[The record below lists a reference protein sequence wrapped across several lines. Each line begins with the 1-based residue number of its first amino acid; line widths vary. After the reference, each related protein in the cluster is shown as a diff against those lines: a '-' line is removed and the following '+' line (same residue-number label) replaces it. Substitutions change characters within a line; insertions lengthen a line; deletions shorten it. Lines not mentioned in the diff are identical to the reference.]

1 MKNLRKR
8 KNKEAVIAGK
18 QPMPEVKL
26 TFADNNLAR
35 LLYGDLN
42 KNLST
47 IEKTVGVSLK
57 TRGNELTVEGLQHEV
72 EVAAMALEQLY
83 ELLKSG
89 YPVYPSDVAYGLRI
103 LERSSKANL
112 KEIFLDRVYITAN
125 QRVVSPKSVNQ
136 KKYIDGIRNNDI
148 VFGIGPAGTGKTYLA
163 VAMAISAFASSQVKN
178 IMLTRRAVE
187 AGEKLGFLPG
197 DMAQKVDP
205 YLRPLYD
212 ALNDMLGREKV
223 VEYIERG
230 IVEIAPLAFMRG
242 RTLNSA
248 FVILDEA
255 QNTSHEQM
263 KMFLTRLGF
272 DSKAVITGDITQIDL
287 PAGKHSG
294 LVEASRILK
303 SIKGIEFCTFSDV
316 DVVRHPL
323 VQQIIRAYARKEK
336 KPGVKKTGN
345 RKVKSAGK

>member
-1 MKNLRKR
+1 
-8 KNKEAVIAGK
+8 
-18 QPMPEVKL
+18 MPEVKL
-26 TFADNNLAR
+26 IFEDNNLAR

-42 KNLST
+42 KNLIT
-47 IEKTVGVSLK
+47 IEKTIGVSVK
-57 TRGNELTVEGLQHEV
+57 ARGNELALKGLKHEV
-72 EVAAMALEQLY
+72 EVAAMALKQLY
-83 ELLKSG
+83 ELLKAD

-103 LERSSKANL
+103 LERSSKVNL

-136 KKYIDGIRNNDI
+136 KKYIDSIRNNDI

-163 VAMAISAFASSQVKN
+163 VAMAISALTSSQVKN
-178 IMLTRRAVE
+178 IILTRPAVE
-187 AGEKLGFLPG
+187 AGENLGFLPG

-223 VEYIERG
+223 VDYIERG

-255 QNTSHEQM
+255 QNTSHAQM

-287 PAGKHSG
+287 PGGKKSG

-303 SIKGIEFCTFSDV
+303 NIKGIGFCSFTDI

-323 VQQIIRAYARKEK
+323 VQQIIRAYAKKEK
-336 KPGVKKTGN
+336 KQGN
-345 RKVKSAGK
+345 RKLKPNPEKHNQ

>member
-1 MKNLRKR
+1 MT
-8 KNKEAVIAGK
+8 EI
-18 QPMPEVKL
+18 KL
-26 TFADNNLAR
+26 NFDDNDLAR

-42 KNLST
+42 KNLAT
-47 IEKTVGVSLK
+47 IEKTVGVSVK
-57 TRGNELTVEGLQHEV
+57 ARGNQLTLNGLKHEV
-72 EVAAMALEQLY
+72 EIASLALQQFY
-83 ELLKSG
+83 ELIKSG
-89 YPVYPSDVAYGLRI
+89 YPVYPADVAYGLRI
-103 LERSSKANL
+103 LEGSSKVNL
-112 KEIFLDRVYITAN
+112 KEIFLDKVYITAN
-125 QRVVSPKSVNQ
+125 QRVVSPKSINQ
-136 KKYIDGIRNNDI
+136 KKYIDRIRSNDI

-163 VAMAISAFASSQVKN
+163 VAMAISALASNQVKN
-178 IMLTRRAVE
+178 IILTRPAVE

-212 ALNDMLGREKV
+212 ALHDMLGREKV
-223 VEYIERG
+223 TEYIERG

-287 PAGKHSG
+287 PEGKQSG
-294 LVEASRILK
+294 LVEADRILK
-303 SIKGIEFCTFSDV
+303 SIRGIGFADFTDV

-323 VQQIIRAYARKEK
+323 VQEIIRAYAKKEK
-336 KPGVKKTGN
+336 CRFRE
-345 RKVKSAGK
+345 RKNQEI

>member
-1 MKNLRKR
+1 
-8 KNKEAVIAGK
+8 
-18 QPMPEVKL
+18 MPEVKL
-26 TFADNNLAR
+26 TFDDNNLAR

-42 KNLST
+42 KNLNT
-47 IEKTVGVSLK
+47 IEKTVGVSVK
-57 TRGNELTVEGLQHEV
+57 TRGNEATVEGLPHEV
-72 EVAAMALEQLY
+72 EVAALALRQLY
-83 ELLKSG
+83 ELLKAG

-103 LERSSKANL
+103 LERSAKANL

-136 KKYIDGIRNNDI
+136 KKYIDTIRNNDI

-163 VAMAISAFASSQVKN
+163 VAVAISALAGNHVKN
-178 IMLTRRAVE
+178 IILTRPAVE

-223 VEYIERG
+223 GEYIEKG

-287 PAGKHSG
+287 PSGKQSG
-294 LVEASRILK
+294 LIEASRILK
-303 SIKGIEFCTFSDV
+303 SIKGIGFCEFSDV

-323 VQQIIRAYARKEK
+323 VQQIIRAYAKKEK
-336 KPGVKKTGN
+336 TRADRNPLSKRSKPNKK
-345 RKVKSAGK
+345 

>member
-1 MKNLRKR
+1 
-8 KNKEAVIAGK
+8 
-18 QPMPEVKL
+18 MPEVKL
-26 TFADNNLAR
+26 IFEDNNLAR

-42 KNLST
+42 KNLIT
-47 IEKTVGVSLK
+47 IEKTVGVSVK
-57 TRGNELTVEGLQHEV
+57 ARGNELALKGLKHEV
-72 EVAAMALEQLY
+72 EVAAIALKQLY
-83 ELLKSG
+83 ELLKAG
-89 YPVYPSDVAYGLRI
+89 YPVYPADVAYGLRI
-103 LERSSKANL
+103 LERSSKVTL

-136 KKYIDGIRNNDI
+136 KKYIDSIRNSDI

-163 VAMAISAFASSQVKN
+163 VAMAISALTSSQVKN
-178 IMLTRRAVE
+178 IILTRPAVE
-187 AGEKLGFLPG
+187 AGENLGFLPG

-223 VEYIERG
+223 VDYIERG

-255 QNTSHEQM
+255 QNTSHAQM

-272 DSKAVITGDITQIDL
+272 DSKTVITGDITQIDL
-287 PAGKHSG
+287 PKGKKSG
-294 LVEASRILK
+294 LVEAARILK
-303 SIKGIEFCTFSDV
+303 NIKGIGFCSFTDI

-323 VQQIIRAYARKEK
+323 VQQIIRAYAKKEK
-336 KPGVKKTGN
+336 KQGN
-345 RKVKSAGK
+345 RKLKPNPEKHNQ

>member
-1 MKNLRKR
+1 
-8 KNKEAVIAGK
+8 
-18 QPMPEVKL
+18 MPEIKL
-26 TFADNNLAR
+26 TFEDNNLAR

-42 KNLST
+42 KNLTT
-47 IEKTVGVSLK
+47 IEKTVGVSVK
-57 TRGNELTVEGLQHEV
+57 TRGNEVTIEGLQHEV
-72 EVAAMALEQLY
+72 DVAVIALKQLY
-83 ELLKSG
+83 ELLKTG
-89 YPVYPSDVAYGLRI
+89 YPVYPPDVAYGLRI

-125 QRVVSPKSVNQ
+125 QRVVSPKSINQ
-136 KKYIDGIRNNDI
+136 KKYIDSIRKNDI

-163 VAMAISAFASSQVKN
+163 VAMAISALASNQIKN
-178 IMLTRRAVE
+178 IILTRPAVE

-223 VEYIERG
+223 VDYIERG

-272 DSKAVITGDITQIDL
+272 DSQAVITGDITQIDL
-287 PAGKHSG
+287 PEGKHSG

-303 SIKGIEFCTFSDV
+303 SINGMGFCTFSDV

-323 VQQIIRAYARKEK
+323 VQQIIRAYAK
-336 KPGVKKTGN
+336 KDKKHGDKKSRT
-345 RKVKSAGK
+345 KMVKSRKT

>member
-1 MKNLRKR
+1 
-8 KNKEAVIAGK
+8 
-18 QPMPEVKL
+18 MPEVKL
-26 TFADNNLAR
+26 TFEDNNLAR

-42 KNLST
+42 KNLTT
-47 IEKTVGVSLK
+47 IEKSVGVSVK
-57 TRGNELTVEGLQHEV
+57 TRGNELTVEGMQHEV
-72 EVAAMALEQLY
+72 EVAAIALQQFY
-83 ELLKSG
+83 ELLKAG
-89 YPVYPSDVAYGLRI
+89 YPVYPPDVAYGLRI
-103 LERSSKANL
+103 LERSAKANL

-136 KKYIDGIRNNDI
+136 KIYIDAIRNNDI

-163 VAMAISAFASSQVKN
+163 VAMAISALTGNQVKN
-178 IMLTRRAVE
+178 IILTRPAVE

-212 ALNDMLGREKV
+212 ALNDMLGRERV
-223 VEYIERG
+223 IEYIERG

-287 PAGKHSG
+287 PTGKQSG
-294 LVEASRILK
+294 LVEASKILK
-303 SIKGIEFCTFSDV
+303 RIDGIGFCTFSDV

-323 VQQIIRAYARKEK
+323 VQQIIRAYAKKEK
-336 KPGVKKTGN
+336 KQADSQSRSRPG
-345 RKVKSAGK
+345 KSAKK

>member
-1 MKNLRKR
+1 MT
-8 KNKEAVIAGK
+8 EI
-18 QPMPEVKL
+18 KL
-26 TFADNNLAR
+26 NFDDNDLAR

-42 KNLST
+42 KNLAT
-47 IEKTVGVSLK
+47 IEKVVGVSVK
-57 TRGNELTVEGLQHEV
+57 VRGNQMTLKGLQHEV
-72 EVAAMALEQLY
+72 EVAHLALKQLY
-83 ELLKSG
+83 DLIKAG

-112 KEIFLDRVYITAN
+112 KEIFLDKVYITAN
-125 QRVVSPKSVNQ
+125 QRVVSPKSINQ
-136 KKYIDGIRNNDI
+136 KKYIDSIRNNDI

-163 VAMAISAFASSQVKN
+163 VAMAISALTGNRVKN
-178 IMLTRRAVE
+178 IILTRPAVE

-197 DMAQKVDP
+197 DIAQKVDP

-212 ALNDMLGREKV
+212 ALHDMLGREKV
-223 VEYIERG
+223 AEYIERG

-242 RTLNSA
+242 RTLNNA

-263 KMFLTRLGF
+263 KMFLTRIGF
-272 DSKAVITGDITQIDL
+272 DSRAVITGDITQIDL
-287 PAGKHSG
+287 PEGKQSG

-303 SIKGIEFCTFSDV
+303 KIKGIGFAGFTDV

-323 VQQIIRAYARKEK
+323 VQEIIRAYAKKEK
-336 KPGVKKTGN
+336 KPGA
-345 RKVKSAGK
+345 RKGKPGKLKSVGR

>member
-1 MKNLRKR
+1 MTEK
-8 KNKEAVIAGK
+8 
-18 QPMPEVKL
+18 KL
-26 TFADNNLAR
+26 NFDDNDLAR

-47 IEKTVGVSLK
+47 IEKAVGVSVK
-57 TRGNELTVEGLQHEV
+57 ARGNQLTLKGLQHEV
-72 EVAAMALEQLY
+72 EVANLALQQLY
-83 ELLKSG
+83 ELIKLG
-89 YPVYPSDVAYGLRI
+89 YPVYPADVAYGLRI

-112 KEIFLDRVYITAN
+112 KEIFLDKVYITAN
-125 QRVVSPKSVNQ
+125 QRVVSPKSINQ
-136 KKYIDGIRNNDI
+136 KKYIDSIRSNDI

-163 VAMAISAFASSQVKN
+163 VAMAISALASNQVKN
-178 IMLTRRAVE
+178 IILTRPAAE
-187 AGEKLGFLPG
+187 AGEKLGFLTG

-212 ALNDMLGREKV
+212 ALHDMLGREKV
-223 VEYIERG
+223 EEYIERG

-242 RTLNSA
+242 RTLNSG

-287 PAGKHSG
+287 PGGKQSG
-294 LVEASRILK
+294 LVEAGRILK
-303 SIKGIEFCTFSDV
+303 RIKGIGFANFTDV

-323 VQQIIRAYARKEK
+323 VQEIIRAYANKGKKQVDRKR
-336 KPGVKKTGN
+336 KTRN
-345 RKVKSAGK
+345 LKTVRK

>member
-1 MKNLRKR
+1 
-8 KNKEAVIAGK
+8 
-18 QPMPEVKL
+18 MPEVKL
-26 TFADNNLAR
+26 SFDDNNLTR

-42 KNLST
+42 KNLTT
-47 IEKTVGVSLK
+47 IEKSIGVSIK
-57 TRGNELTVEGLQHEV
+57 TRGNDLSIEGMAHEV
-72 EVAAMALEQLY
+72 EVAVVALKQLY
-83 ELLKSG
+83 ELVKTG

-103 LERSSKANL
+103 LERSPKANL

-125 QRVVSPKSVNQ
+125 QRVVSPKSINQ
-136 KKYIDGIRNNDI
+136 KKYIDSIRTSDI

-163 VAMAISAFASSQVKN
+163 VAMAISALTGNLVKN
-178 IMLTRRAVE
+178 IILTRPAVE

-230 IVEIAPLAFMRG
+230 TVEIAPLAFMRG

-287 PAGKHSG
+287 PAGKQSG

-303 SIKGIEFCTFSDV
+303 SIKDIGFCKFTDV

-323 VQQIIRAYARKEK
+323 VQLIIRAYAKREK
-336 KPGVKKTGN
+336 KPSEKRSGTKKSNQTG
-345 RKVKSAGK
+345 

>member
-1 MKNLRKR
+1 
-8 KNKEAVIAGK
+8 
-18 QPMPEVKL
+18 MPEVKL
-26 TFADNNLAR
+26 IFEDNNLAR

-42 KNLST
+42 KNLIT
-47 IEKTVGVSLK
+47 IEKTVGVSVK
-57 TRGNELTVEGLQHEV
+57 ARGNELALKGLKHEV
-72 EVAAMALEQLY
+72 EVAAMALKQLY
-83 ELLKSG
+83 ELLKAG

-103 LERSSKANL
+103 LERSSKVNL

-136 KKYIDGIRNNDI
+136 KKYIDSIRNNDI

-163 VAMAISAFASSQVKN
+163 VAMAISALTSSQVKN
-178 IMLTRRAVE
+178 IILTRPAVE
-187 AGEKLGFLPG
+187 AGENLGFLPG

-223 VEYIERG
+223 VDYIERG
-230 IVEIAPLAFMRG
+230 IVEIAPLAFMSG

-255 QNTSHEQM
+255 QNTSHAQM

-272 DSKAVITGDITQIDL
+272 DSKTVITGDITQIDL
-287 PAGKHSG
+287 PEGKKSG

-303 SIKGIEFCTFSDV
+303 NIKGIGFCSFTDI

-323 VQQIIRAYARKEK
+323 VQQIIRAYAK
-336 KPGVKKTGN
+336 KVKKQGN
-345 RKVKSAGK
+345 RKLKSNSEKHNQ

>member
-1 MKNLRKR
+1 M
-8 KNKEAVIAGK
+8 A
-18 QPMPEVKL
+18 EVKL
-26 TFADNNLAR
+26 TFDDNNLTR

-42 KNLST
+42 KNLTT
-47 IEKTVGVSLK
+47 IEKTIGVSVRA
-57 TRGNELTVEGLQHEV
+57 RGNELSLKGLQHEID
-72 EVAAMALEQLY
+72 VAALALKQLY

-103 LERSSKANL
+103 LERSPRANL

-125 QRVVSPKSVNQ
+125 QRIVSPKSVNQ
-136 KKYIDGIRNNDI
+136 KKYIDAIRNNDI

-163 VAMAISAFASSQVKN
+163 VAMAISALTSSQVKN
-178 IMLTRRAVE
+178 IILTRPAVE

-212 ALNDMLGREKV
+212 ALNDMLGRERV

-287 PAGKHSG
+287 PGGKQSG
-294 LVEASRILK
+294 LVEAARILK
-303 SIKGIEFCTFSDV
+303 TIAEIGFCNFSDV

-323 VQQIIRAYARKEK
+323 VQQIIRAYAKREKRNVGKKGGVASRKS
-336 KPGVKKTGN
+336 GS
-345 RKVKSAGK
+345 R

>member
-1 MKNLRKR
+1 
-8 KNKEAVIAGK
+8 
-18 QPMPEVKL
+18 MPEVKL
-26 TFADNNLAR
+26 TFDDNNLTR

-42 KNLST
+42 KNLNT
-47 IEKTVGVSLK
+47 IEKSAGVSVK
-57 TRGNELTVEGLQHEV
+57 TRGNDLTIKGLQHEV
-72 EVAAMALEQLY
+72 EVAANALKQLY

-103 LERSSKANL
+103 LERSAKADL

-125 QRVVSPKSVNQ
+125 QRVVSPKSINQ
-136 KKYIDGIRNNDI
+136 KKYIDAIRSNDI

-163 VAMAISAFASSQVKN
+163 VAMAISALASSQVKN
-178 IMLTRRAVE
+178 IILTRPAVE

-212 ALNDMLGREKV
+212 ALNDMLGRERV
-223 VEYIERG
+223 MEYLERG
-230 IVEIAPLAFMRG
+230 TVEIAPLAFMRG

-272 DSKAVITGDITQIDL
+272 DSKAVVTGDITQIDL
-287 PAGKHSG
+287 PAGKQSG
-294 LVEASRILK
+294 LVEAARILK
-303 SIKGIEFCTFSDV
+303 TIKGIGFCSFTDV

-323 VQQIIRAYARKEK
+323 VQKIIRAYSKREK
-336 KPGVKKTGN
+336 KAADKKS
-345 RKVKSAGK
+345 RMKKIK

>member
-1 MKNLRKR
+1 MNLRR
-8 KNKEAVIAGK
+8 IKNKKTKISRPD
-18 QPMPEVKL
+18 PMPDVKL
-26 TFADNNLAR
+26 TFDDNNLTR

-42 KNLST
+42 KNLNT
-47 IEKTVGVSLK
+47 IEKSIGVTVK
-57 TRGNELTVEGLQHEV
+57 ARGNELTIEGLPHEV
-72 EVAAMALEQLY
+72 EVAAIALKQLY
-83 ELLKSG
+83 ELLKTG

-125 QRVVSPKSVNQ
+125 QRVVSPKSINQ
-136 KKYIDGIRNNDI
+136 KKYIDSIRNNDI

-163 VAMAISAFASSQVKN
+163 VAMAISALTSSLVKN
-178 IMLTRRAVE
+178 IVLTRPAVE

-223 VEYIERG
+223 VDYIERG
-230 IVEIAPLAFMRG
+230 TVEIAPLAFMRG

-287 PAGKHSG
+287 PEGKQSG
-294 LVEASRILK
+294 LVEAARILK
-303 SIKGIEFCTFSDV
+303 NIKGIGFCNFSDV
-316 DVVRHPL
+316 DVVRHHL
-323 VQQIIRAYARKEK
+323 VQQIIRAYAKREK
-336 KPGVKKTGN
+336 KPVNKRSRPKKA
-345 RKVKSAGK
+345 K

>member
-1 MKNLRKR
+1 
-8 KNKEAVIAGK
+8 
-18 QPMPEVKL
+18 MPEVKL
-26 TFADNNLAR
+26 IFEDNNLAR

-42 KNLST
+42 KNLIT
-47 IEKTVGVSLK
+47 IEKTIGVSVK
-57 TRGNELTVEGLQHEV
+57 ARGNELALKGLKHEV
-72 EVAAMALEQLY
+72 EVAAMALKQLY
-83 ELLKSG
+83 ELLKAG

-103 LERSSKANL
+103 LERSSKVNL

-136 KKYIDGIRNNDI
+136 KKYIDSIRNNDI

-163 VAMAISAFASSQVKN
+163 VAMAISALTSSQVKN
-178 IMLTRRAVE
+178 IILTRPAVE
-187 AGEKLGFLPG
+187 AGENLGFLPG

-223 VEYIERG
+223 VDYIERG

-255 QNTSHEQM
+255 QNTSHAQM

-287 PAGKHSG
+287 PGGKKSG
-294 LVEASRILK
+294 LVEASHILK
-303 SIKGIEFCTFSDV
+303 NIKGIGFCTFTDI

-323 VQQIIRAYARKEK
+323 VQQIIRAYAKKEK
-336 KPGVKKTGN
+336 KQGN
-345 RKVKSAGK
+345 RKLKPNPEKHNQ

>member
-1 MKNLRKR
+1 
-8 KNKEAVIAGK
+8 
-18 QPMPEVKL
+18 MPEVKL
-26 TFADNNLAR
+26 IFEDNNLAR

-42 KNLST
+42 KNLIT
-47 IEKTVGVSLK
+47 IEKTVGVSVK
-57 TRGNELTVEGLQHEV
+57 ARGNELALKGLKHEV
-72 EVAAMALEQLY
+72 ELAAMALKQLY
-83 ELLKSG
+83 ELLKAG

-103 LERSSKANL
+103 LERSSKVNL

-136 KKYIDGIRNNDI
+136 KKYIDSIRNNDI

-163 VAMAISAFASSQVKN
+163 VAMAISALTSSQVKN
-178 IMLTRRAVE
+178 IILTRPAVE
-187 AGEKLGFLPG
+187 AGENLGFLPG

-223 VEYIERG
+223 VDYIERG

-255 QNTSHEQM
+255 QNTSHAQM

-272 DSKAVITGDITQIDL
+272 DSKTVITGDITQIDL
-287 PAGKHSG
+287 PEGKRSG

-303 SIKGIEFCTFSDV
+303 NIKGIGFCSFTDI

-323 VQQIIRAYARKEK
+323 VQQIIRAYAKKEK
-336 KPGVKKTGN
+336 KQGNTKTKPKFG
-345 RKVKSAGK
+345 KVKSVNK